1 MINKSDIPKL
11 SDKHLDVA
19 YETAIDLL
27 KEIVIEQH
35 KRENEGA
42 K

>member
-1 MINKSDIPKL
+1 MINISDIPKL
-11 SDKHLDVA
+11 SDKHLDGA
-19 YETAIDLL
+19 YITALDLL